1 MEQSNQFKVY
11 VSVTAEL
18 SDEGVITPLSFV
30 WENGR
35 RYSID
40 KVLDIRQA
48 PSLKA
53 GGYGLRFSVMV
64 YGKPTYLWLHENRW
78 YMERK

>member
-40 KVLDIRQA
+40 RVLDVREA

-53 GGYGLRFSVMV
+53 GGLGLRFTCMV
-64 YGKPTYLWLHENRW
+64 RGRQTYLFLYENRW
-78 YMERK
+78 YMERE